1 MTPPKHVQTKLSE
14 ALRSNLRRRKAQMED
29 RKAQMEDRKA
39 QILACDGMT
48 EAGITDESGVRYS
61 GFAVRETPKGSAD
74 RNLKP

>member
-1 MTPPKHVQTKLSE
+1 MTPPKRIQTKLSE
-14 ALRSNLRRRKAQMED
+14 ALRSNLRR

-61 GFAVRETPKGSAD
+61 GFAVRETPKGNAD
-74 RNLKP
+74 KNLKP